1 MKVILGSQQDFNEYL
16 TRIKNHDQR
25 TLKIYWSRAIN
36 LNKKS
41 SNQWFLVLNRQT
53 PHSSIVSI
61 LPVTVLPLL
70 EKMIAPH
77 RWRVGTV
84 FTPTPTGECLA
95 FGERVGDGAEKLEEK
110 LEIKEIKKRGRP
122 KKVNHEFESTIS
134 QAL

>member
-1 MKVILGSQQDFNEYL
+1 MEVILGSQQEFNEYL
-16 TRIKNHDQR
+16 TKLKNHDQR

-41 SNQWFLVLNRQT
+41 SNQWFLALNRQT

-70 EKMIAPH
+70 EKMLAPH

-84 FTPTPTGECLA
+84 FMPTPQGRCLV
-95 FGERVGDGAEKLEEK
+95 FGEKVIAPSEPPAEAPRVVVEV
-110 LEIKEIKKRGRP
+110 KKRGRP
-122 KKVNHEFESTIS
+122 RKVNHELESS
-134 QAL
+134 VS